1 MQTIPDV
8 VIKNGRIVTA
18 HEAKHH
24 GHYKAAWVA
33 VALIVTGV
41 GSYWVKQD
49 PAPPSA
55 TPLTEWPAPV
65 QPASA
70 LVTTAPKTPQ
80 WGSVTDVSLAPSNR
94 MPGVNVH
101 AMSVSGS
108 VKDRTAH
115 APKTILQTTA
125 AQDGQTGILK
135 NAAVE
140 SQAEAHTYVVRDG
153 DTLWTIA
160 KQVYGDP
167 HQYKRLLEANP
178 SVMASPEHIFPGQV
192 LRVPT

>member
-1 MQTIPDV
+1 MQAIPDV

-18 HEAKHH
+18 HEAEHR

-33 VALIVTGV
+33 AALVATGMV
-41 GSYWVKQD
+41 SYGLKQD

-55 TPLTEWPAPV
+55 RPLTEWPAPV

-70 LVTTAPKTPQ
+70 LATTEPKTPQ
-80 WGSVTDVSLAPSNR
+80 GGFADVSLAPSSR
-94 MPGVNVH
+94 MPILSAN
-101 AMSVSGS
+101 AMSVSGYE
-108 VKDRTAH
+108 KDRAVQ
-115 APKTILQTTA
+115 ASQTILQTTSV
-125 AQDGQTGILK
+125 QDAQTGVLK

-140 SQAEAHTYVVRDG
+140 RQAEAQTYVVRDG

-192 LRVPT
+192 LRVPA

>member
-1 MQTIPDV
+1 MQAIPDV

-18 HEAKHH
+18 HEAKQR
-24 GHYKAAWVA
+24 GHYTAAWV
-33 VALIVTGV
+33 VAGLIATGMWF
-41 GSYWVKQD
+41 YWIKQD
-49 PAPPSA
+49 PAPASA

-70 LVTTAPKTPQ
+70 LATTESRTPQ
-80 WGSVTDVSLAPSNR
+80 WGSAADASLAPSSR
-94 MPGVNVH
+94 ISPVRVN
-101 AMSVSGS
+101 AMSVSAYE
-108 VKDRTAH
+108 KDRTVH
-115 APKTILQTTA
+115 APQAILQTTS
-125 AQDGQTGILK
+125 AQDAQTGVLK

-140 SQAEAHTYVVRDG
+140 RQAEAQTYVVRDG

>member
-1 MQTIPDV
+1 MQAIPDL

-18 HEAKHH
+18 HEAEHR

-33 VALIVTGV
+33 AALVAIGM
-41 GSYWVKQD
+41 GSYGFKQG
-49 PAPPSA
+49 PATPSA

-70 LVTTAPKTPQ
+70 LATTEPKTPQ
-80 WGSVTDVSLAPSNR
+80 GGSADASLAPSSRTRILSAN
-94 MPGVNVH
+94 
-101 AMSVSGS
+101 AMSVSGYE
-108 VKDRTAH
+108 KDRAVQ
-115 APKTILQTTA
+115 ASPTILQTTS
-125 AQDGQTGILK
+125 AQDAQTRVVK
-135 NAAVE
+135 NEAFQRQAE
-140 SQAEAHTYVVRDG
+140 SQTYVVREG

-160 KQVYGDP
+160 RQVYGDP

-192 LRVPT
+192 LRVPA

>member
-1 MQTIPDV
+1 MQAIPDV

-18 HEAKHH
+18 HEAEHR

-33 VALIVTGV
+33 AALVATGM
-41 GSYWVKQD
+41 GIYGFKQD

-70 LVTTAPKTPQ
+70 LATTEPKSSQ
-80 WGSVTDVSLAPSNR
+80 GDSVADLPSAPSNR
-94 MPGVNVH
+94 APMVSANAV
-101 AMSVSGS
+101 SVSAS
-108 VKDRTAH
+108 EKDRAVQATQ
-115 APKTILQTTA
+115 TILHTTSV
-125 AQDGQTGILK
+125 QVVQTGVQK
-135 NAAVE
+135 NEALQRQVE
-140 SQAEAHTYVVRDG
+140 AQTYVVRDG

-192 LRVPT
+192 LRVPA

>member
-1 MQTIPDV
+1 MQAIPDL

-18 HEAKHH
+18 HEAEHR

-33 VALIVTGV
+33 AALVAIGM
-41 GSYWVKQD
+41 GSYGFKQD

-55 TPLTEWPAPV
+55 RPLTEWPAPV

-70 LVTTAPKTPQ
+70 LATTEPQSPQ
-80 WGSVTDVSLAPSNR
+80 WGSADASLAPSSRTRILSAN
-94 MPGVNVH
+94 
-101 AMSVSGS
+101 AMSVSGYE
-108 VKDRTAH
+108 KDRAVQ
-115 APKTILQTTA
+115 ASPTILQTTS
-125 AQDGQTGILK
+125 AQDAQTRVVK
-135 NAAVE
+135 NEAFQRQAE
-140 SQAEAHTYVVRDG
+140 SQTYVVREG

-160 KQVYGDP
+160 RQVYGDP

-192 LRVPT
+192 LRVPA